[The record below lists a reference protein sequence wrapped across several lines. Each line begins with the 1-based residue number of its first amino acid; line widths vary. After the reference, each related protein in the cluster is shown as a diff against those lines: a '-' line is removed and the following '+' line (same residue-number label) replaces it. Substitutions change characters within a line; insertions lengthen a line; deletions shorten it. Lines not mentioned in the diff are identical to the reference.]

1 MGDVAQLRGQ
11 EADVRLGAEEGGDTR
26 GGGCGGGGRRASREK
41 RPGLRLHLRLEL
53 RGGSRGSGR
62 ATRRRVAAGRQGG
75 TTRRGARPMERPR
88 APRATVSPSQ
98 MAWRSWRRRVPP
110 RASRG
115 GALWQRIRPPRR
127 KLTNDGI
134 EAARETFDF
143 VNGCDSQIFQQSIFK
158 IMKLV
163 PHTFDRK
170 GVLHQS

>member
-11 EADVRLGAEEGGDTR
+11 EADVRLGAEEGGDTQ

-41 RPGLRLHLRLEL
+41 RRVSASTSASSSAGDPRFRARDATTQSPPGG
-53 RGGSRGSGR
+53 RGND
-62 ATRRRVAAGRQGG
+62 ATRCAAHGAAASASRDSFAFADGMALVASQSAAAGLAGRSV
-75 TTRRGARPMERPR
+75 M
-88 APRATVSPSQ
+88 ATNTS
-98 MAWRSWRRRVPP
+98 
-110 RASRG
+110 
-115 GALWQRIRPPRR
+115 PRR